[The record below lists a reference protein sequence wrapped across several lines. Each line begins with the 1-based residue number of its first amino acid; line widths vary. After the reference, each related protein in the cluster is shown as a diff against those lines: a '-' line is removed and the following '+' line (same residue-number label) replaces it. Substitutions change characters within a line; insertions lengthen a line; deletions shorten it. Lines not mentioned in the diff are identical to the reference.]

1 MAVYFFHSLPNG
13 VYSNLL
19 KVPAFSSKS
28 FSGKTTL
35 SIKIDIYQH
44 FPMIKPKSWQFV
56 GLNCIELCFARLR
69 YQLF

>member
-44 FPMIKPKSWQFV
+44 FPMIKPKS
-56 GLNCIELCFARLR
+56 
-69 YQLF
+69 